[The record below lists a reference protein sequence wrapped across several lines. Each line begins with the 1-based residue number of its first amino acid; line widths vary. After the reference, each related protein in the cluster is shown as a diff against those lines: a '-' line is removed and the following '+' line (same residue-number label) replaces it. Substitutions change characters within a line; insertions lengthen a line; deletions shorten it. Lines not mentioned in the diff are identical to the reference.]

1 MRRRRRHDED
11 EGRVDMMKSR
21 VMIRWEAQSLLGRNL
36 TRLPFASSREGG
48 ACVVLAGLS
57 ITNSTGNSK
66 CNTEL
71 LYSALDQQAQYCI
84 LCHK

>member
-1 MRRRRRHDED
+1 MMSMVMMRWAAQALV
-11 EGRVDMMKSR
+11 GGQLPRV
-21 VMIRWEAQSLLGRNL
+21 
-36 TRLPFASSREGG
+36 PCASSREGG